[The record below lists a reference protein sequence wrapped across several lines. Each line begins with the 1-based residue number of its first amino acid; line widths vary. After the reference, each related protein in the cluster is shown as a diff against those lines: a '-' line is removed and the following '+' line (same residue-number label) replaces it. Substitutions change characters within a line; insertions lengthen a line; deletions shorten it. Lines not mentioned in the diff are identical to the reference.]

1 MPFVWVEPEVDF
13 PTGGLPH
20 RMDLGWPNEIF
31 EPAKSRVMSAAYA
44 LCFD

>member
-1 MPFVWVEPEVDF
+1 MDF

-44 LCFD
+44 LYFD